1 MSCLSD
7 KDIWIQGDK
16 NILGLY
22 SFRRQGLLKSI
33 KTNSGKRAENGALT
47 RSGDQVRTDKTNRT
61 VNIVK
66 NKKEIQ
72 TVITLQGRRPH
83 CVCSTSSGDIQVVM
97 ESDAWQIPSQ
107 VVRYSGYTVKQSIQ
121 YNENGDSLFINWLY

>member
-1 MSCLSD
+1 MLQLCPVLV
-7 KDIWIQGDK
+7 IRTFG
-16 NILGLY
+16 
-22 SFRRQGLLKSI
+22 FRVTRTFWDCTASSLKSI

-66 NKKEIQ
+66 NNKEIQ
-72 TVITLQGRRPH
+72 TVITLQGWRTH
-83 CVCSTSSGDIQVVM
+83 CVCITYSGDILVVM